1 MSGDGFNPVA
11 FGRLEARVENLS
23 DELEKVN
30 SKLDDVLAVLNRQ
43 KGARWAFGTLVALI
57 SSGATSA
64 IHQFFS
70 IGGK

>member
-1 MSGDGFNPVA
+1 MSDGFNPVA

-30 SKLDDVLAVLNRQ
+30 GKLDDVLAVLNRQ
-43 KGARWAFGTLVALI
+43 KGARWAFGTVIALI
-57 SSGATSA
+57 SSAGTSFL
-64 IHQFFS
+64 HQFFN